1 MIITDLFKTCFS
13 GLWLVILLLFC
24 TQGYGQKDPLKEGNK
39 AFEQDHFREALI
51 YYNQIDK
58 ISNSAPIL
66 FKRGVCYYEINQLDH
81 ALEDFRRAWEYGYTN
96 PEVDY
101 YTGLIQHHRG
111 NFAIAATYYKNYLKG
126 LDEDDIARPS
136 VRKLIKQCG
145 RAIDLYYKNP
155 LAIVER
161 LPGGVNTAYD
171 EIGLVESP
179 SSPGKYYYT
188 SNKPNLSSTLEA
200 SDFDVYWV
208 TKNEGEWSE
217 PKRMPYIINKR
228 DNDILLGFTPVADG
242 VFFYR
247 GKDHQG
253 DIMLNKGIGKNT
265 RSKPVGVPAST
276 SLINSDVFFFD
287 DKVML
292 FSSKESQGYG
302 GYDLY
307 ASVNEDGFW
316 SPPINLGPEING
328 PFDEVSPYLSYDGS
342 ELYFSSDRNES
353 IGNLDVFVSTYLY
366 EADKWAQPQN
376 MGIPINSPGDDTHF
390 SLSYDGLTA
399 MISSDR
405 KMSFGGKDNYIIRFK
420 DPRGSQGYEVE
431 ELAFLA
437 YRFNDRDKVEIA
449 EELEKDLA
457 ASSVVDAIATEPNKE
472 SVVTND
478 VASEPKSGSIVKA
491 EPVTPVVEENITAI
505 DESEQSDELEKTVSP
520 ELIETPPKGTAD
532 VVVVPVSNKPIIE
545 KSEVSES
552 DTEEVVSQPPLIEK
566 RGSTFG
572 DDMITVS
579 GTYEP
584 IYYTSGLDLINDKN
598 IDNIESI
605 IDLMAKY
612 PTLEAEFNGHSTE
625 EGILEYKLF
634 SSLKIAERLQQH
646 FTSNGISEERIHIKG
661 VADNYPIA
669 KSESNGG
676 DPKYAGMYN
685 SRVEVK
691 FFNYDKEASQLERTK
706 PAVPDYSKDLS
717 YDLYS
722 TLVEDAVIYKIQIAV
737 VSQMYRG
744 KALDLFN
751 DTSIEENKQTGLY
764 AYTIGLYDN
773 FADALQVKRDIDRL
787 GFTDARVVAYYNGR
801 RLSDDQYVY
810 YVNNFPDL
818 RGLMNYK
825 G

>member
-1 MIITDLFKTCFS
+1 M
-13 GLWLVILLLFC
+13 
-24 TQGYGQKDPLKEGNK
+24 
-39 AFEQDHFREALI
+39 
-51 YYNQIDK
+51 
-58 ISNSAPIL
+58 
-66 FKRGVCYYEINQLDH
+66 
-81 ALEDFRRAWEYGYTN
+81 EDFRRAWEYGYTN

-353 IGNLDVFVSTYLY
+353 IGL
-366 EADKWAQPQN
+366 
-376 MGIPINSPGDDTHF
+376 
-390 SLSYDGLTA
+390 SL
-399 MISSDR
+399 
-405 KMSFGGKDNYIIRFK
+405 
-420 DPRGSQGYEVE
+420 
-431 ELAFLA
+431 
-437 YRFNDRDKVEIA
+437 
-449 EELEKDLA
+449 
-457 ASSVVDAIATEPNKE
+457 
-472 SVVTND
+472 
-478 VASEPKSGSIVKA
+478 
-491 EPVTPVVEENITAI
+491 
-505 DESEQSDELEKTVSP
+505 
-520 ELIETPPKGTAD
+520 
-532 VVVVPVSNKPIIE
+532 
-545 KSEVSES
+545 
-552 DTEEVVSQPPLIEK
+552 
-566 RGSTFG
+566 
-572 DDMITVS
+572 
-579 GTYEP
+579 
-584 IYYTSGLDLINDKN
+584 
-598 IDNIESI
+598 
-605 IDLMAKY
+605 
-612 PTLEAEFNGHSTE
+612 
-625 EGILEYKLF
+625 
-634 SSLKIAERLQQH
+634 
-646 FTSNGISEERIHIKG
+646 IHI
-661 VADNYPIA
+661 
-669 KSESNGG
+669 
-676 DPKYAGMYN
+676 
-685 SRVEVK
+685 
-691 FFNYDKEASQLERTK
+691 
-706 PAVPDYSKDLS
+706 
-717 YDLYS
+717 
-722 TLVEDAVIYKIQIAV
+722 
-737 VSQMYRG
+737 
-744 KALDLFN
+744 
-751 DTSIEENKQTGLY
+751 
-764 AYTIGLYDN
+764 
-773 FADALQVKRDIDRL
+773 
-787 GFTDARVVAYYNGR
+787 
-801 RLSDDQYVY
+801 
-810 YVNNFPDL
+810 
-818 RGLMNYK
+818 
-825 G
+825 

>member
-1 MIITDLFKTCFS
+1 MIITDRSKTCFA
-13 GLWLVILLLFC
+13 GLWLAIFLLFSS
-24 TQGYGQKDPLKEGNK
+24 QIYGQKDPLKEGNK
-39 AFEQDHFREALI
+39 AFEKDHFREALI
-51 YYNQIDK
+51 YYNQIEK
-58 ISNSAPIL
+58 ISSSAPIL
-66 FKRGVCYYEINQLDH
+66 FKRGVCYYEINQLDN

-111 NFAIAATYYKNYLKG
+111 NFAIAATYYKNYLKEI
-126 LDEDDIARPS
+126 DEDDIIRPS

-155 LAIVER
+155 LAIVEK

-179 SSPGKYYYT
+179 STQGKYYYT
-188 SNKPNLSSTLEA
+188 SNKPNLTSTLEA

-208 TKNEGEWSE
+208 TKTEGEWSE
-217 PKRMPYIINKR
+217 PKRMPYIINKS

-242 VFFYR
+242 VYFYR

-253 DIMLNKGIGKNT
+253 DIMLNKGIGKGT
-265 RSKPVGVPAST
+265 RSKPVGIPATT

-307 ASVNEDGFW
+307 ASINQDGFW
-316 SPPINLGPEING
+316 SSPINLGPEING
-328 PFDEVSPYLSYDGS
+328 PYDEVSPYLSYDGS
-342 ELYFSSDRNES
+342 ELYFSSNRDES
-353 IGNLDVFVSTYLY
+353 IGNLDVFVSKYLY
-366 EADKWAQPQN
+366 EADKWQQPQN
-376 MGIPINSPGDDTHF
+376 MGMPINSPGDDSHY

-399 MISSDR
+399 MITSDR
-405 KMSFGGKDNYIIRFK
+405 KNSFGGKDNYIIRFK
-420 DPRGSQGYEVE
+420 DPQGSQGYGVE
-431 ELAFLA
+431 ELAFLQ
-437 YRFNDRDKVEIA
+437 YKITDRDDIEIA
-449 EELEKDLA
+449 EGLEKDLA
-457 ASSVVDAIATEPNKE
+457 ASSIADTSSVEPAKE
-472 SVVTND
+472 SVVTNEAT
-478 VASEPKSGSIVKA
+478 VEPIATANEKSQPA
-491 EPVTPVVEENITAI
+491 VTPVIEEDITTR
-505 DESEQSDELEKTVSP
+505 DGSQQNE
-520 ELIETPPKGTAD
+520 GTDIA
-532 VVVVPVSNKPIIE
+532 KA
-545 KSEVSES
+545 SES
-552 DTEEVVSQPPLIEK
+552 MEVTKDDTPIAIATPTKVIKEEPETFDTVAEEVVRQPIPPGERATTISE
-566 RGSTFG
+566 
-572 DDMITVS
+572 DMITVKGS
-579 GTYEP
+579 YEP
-584 IYYTSGLDLINDKN
+584 IYYSSGLDLINDKN
-598 IDNIESI
+598 IDNIESLV
-605 IDLMAKY
+605 DLMIEY
-612 PTLEAEFNGHSTE
+612 PDLEAEFNGHSTE

-646 FTSNGISEERIHIKG
+646 FKSKGISEERIHIKG

-669 KSESNGG
+669 KSESDGG
-676 DPKYAGMYN
+676 DPKYAGLYN

-691 FFNYDKEASQLERTK
+691 FFNYDKEASQLERRT
-706 PAVPDYSKDLS
+706 PAVPDYSKDIS

-751 DTSIEENKQTGLY
+751 DTSVEENEQTGLY

-787 GFTDARVVAYYNGR
+787 GFTDAKVVAYYNGR
-801 RLSDDQYVY
+801 RLTDDQYVY

>member
-1 MIITDLFKTCFS
+1 MLCSSQI
-13 GLWLVILLLFC
+13 
-24 TQGYGQKDPLKEGNK
+24 YGQKDPLKEGNK

-51 YYNQIDK
+51 YYNQIEK
-58 ISNSAPIL
+58 ISSSAPIL
-66 FKRGVCYYEINQLDH
+66 FKRGVCYYEINQLDN

-111 NFAIAATYYKNYLKG
+111 NFAIAATYYKNYLKET
-126 LDEDDIARPS
+126 DEDDIIRPS

-155 LAIVER
+155 LAIVEK

-179 SSPGKYYYT
+179 STQGKYYYT
-188 SNKPNLSSTLEA
+188 SNKPNLTSTLEA

-208 TKNEGEWSE
+208 TKTEGEWSE

-242 VFFYR
+242 VYFYR

-253 DIMLNKGIGKNT
+253 EIMLNKGIGTGT
-265 RSKPVGVPAST
+265 RSKPVGVPATT

-287 DKVML
+287 DNVML

-307 ASVNEDGFW
+307 ASINEDGFW
-316 SPPINLGPEING
+316 SSPINLGPEING
-328 PFDEVSPYLSYDGS
+328 PYDEVSPYLSYDGS
-342 ELYFSSDRNES
+342 ELYFSSNRDES
-353 IGNLDVFVSTYLY
+353 IGNLDVFVSKYLY
-366 EADKWAQPQN
+366 EADKWDQPQN
-376 MGIPINSPGDDTHF
+376 MGMPINSPGDDSHY

-399 MISSDR
+399 MITSDR
-405 KMSFGGKDNYIIRFK
+405 KNSFGGKDNYIIRFK
-420 DPRGSQGYEVE
+420 DPQGSQGYGVE
-431 ELAFLA
+431 ELAFLQ
-437 YRFNDRDKVEIA
+437 YEINDRDKLEIA
-449 EELEKDLA
+449 EDLEKDLA
-457 ASSVVDAIATEPNKE
+457 ASSVADTSTVEVTKESIATNEVVEPT
-472 SVVTND
+472 VTTHD
-478 VASEPKSGSIVKA
+478 KPQPTG
-491 EPVTPVVEENITAI
+491 TPVVESGITTI
-505 DESEQSDELEKTVSP
+505 DGAEQSQEHEAAVTP
-520 ELIETPPKGTAD
+520 IEDTKDDTPIVVEEPTEVLTA
-532 VVVVPVSNKPIIE
+532 E
-545 KSEVSES
+545 AES
-552 DTEEVVSQPPLIEK
+552 FDIVAEEVVKQPIVQGEK
-566 RGSTFG
+566 ASTISE
-572 DDMITVS
+572 DMIAVTGS
-579 GTYEP
+579 YEP
-584 IYYTSGLDLINDKN
+584 IYYSSGLDLINDKN
-598 IDNIESI
+598 IDNIESL
-605 IDLMAKY
+605 IDLMIEY
-612 PTLEAEFNGHSTE
+612 PDLEAEFNGHSTE

-646 FTSNGISEERIHIKG
+646 FTSHGISEERIHIKG

-676 DPKYAGMYN
+676 DPKYAGLYN
-685 SRVEVK
+685 SRIEVK
-691 FFNYDKEASQLERTK
+691 FFNYDKEASQLERRT
-706 PAVPDYSKDLS
+706 PAVPDYSKDIS

-751 DTSIEENKQTGLY
+751 DTSVEENEQTGLY

-787 GFTDARVVAYYNGR
+787 GFTDAKVVAYYNGR